1 MLPSKP
7 LVLVVEDDP
16 DTGALLTDVLGDE
29 GYVVQVVDTALDA
42 HEVVRRL
49 GPQAILLDLALPYRS
64 GAALLRDLKTDPA
77 TASIPVIVVSAYLD
91 TLSPDRAAL
100 ATTLLGK
107 PFEVPDLLAAVQGAS
122 GPPRAA

>member
-49 GPQAILLDLALPYRS
+49 GPQAVLLDLALPYRS
-64 GAALLRDLKTDPA
+64 GAALLADLKADPD
-77 TASIPVIVVSAYLD
+77 TAAIPVIVVSAYLEA
-91 TLSPDRAAL
+91 LSSERAAL
-100 ATTLLGK
+100 ATALIAK
-107 PFEVPDLLAAVQGAS
+107 PFEVHDLFAAIQ
-122 GPPRAA
+122 AAA